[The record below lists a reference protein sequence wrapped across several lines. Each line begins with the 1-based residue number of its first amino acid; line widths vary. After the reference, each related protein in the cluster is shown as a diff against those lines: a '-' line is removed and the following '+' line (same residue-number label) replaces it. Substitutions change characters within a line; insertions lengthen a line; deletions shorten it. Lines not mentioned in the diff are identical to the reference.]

1 MFGLGPRVSKMPT
14 ARRRLIATAACA
26 AARAVSPCEDE
37 LALEAR
43 GGVAAAYE
51 ADCSRSMVPAG
62 PACGKL
68 LERPRWIRRIR
79 ASWSAMPLRL
89 GRVSKTRAR
98 AS

>member
-26 AARAVSPCEDE
+26 AARAVGPCGDE

-43 GGVAAAYE
+43 GGVAAADE
-51 ADCSRSMVPAG
+51 ANRERSLVPAG
-62 PACGKL
+62 PADGGL
-68 LERPRWIRRIR
+68 LGRPRWIRRIR
-79 ASWSAMPLRL
+79 TSWSAMPLET
-89 GRVSKTRAR
+89 GRVTMTTAR